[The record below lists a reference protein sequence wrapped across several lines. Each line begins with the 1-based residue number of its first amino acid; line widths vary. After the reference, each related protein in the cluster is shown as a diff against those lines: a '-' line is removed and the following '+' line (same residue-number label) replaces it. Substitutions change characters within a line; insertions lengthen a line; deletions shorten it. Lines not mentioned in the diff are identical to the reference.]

1 VLPTNA
7 QYNESDPLDFDA
19 TYNEIL
25 INIYIDNK
33 YTLETNVLISP
44 SNQIY
49 LNVEKLFEALQ
60 IKCLPKL
67 NNLVGFIGNEKNLYT
82 VDFDKKQITIGN
94 KSIDFSNKFKEEFG
108 FKYIEA
114 SILFEAFGLKIT
126 FNPRS
131 LSAKLEYKFELPL
144 IKKLRLEKMRNNI
157 SKLQNKPLIV
167 DTIIPR
173 NYHLFKFGTLDW
185 QINSS
190 QRTDGSTNNSINL
203 LAGTELLFGET
214 VFSVNYNP
222 ENKFNLK
229 NIGVGWRWVNNKSKI
244 ISQARIGNVSG
255 PSNSSVNSGVI
266 GITVNNS
273 SNRVRKA
280 QGTFTITET
289 TEPNWNVELYIND
302 ILIDYVVAD
311 AYGLF
316 NFKVPIIYGYNN
328 LKLKFYGPL
337 GEERTE
343 ERVLNTPYTLAA
355 NKNLT
360 YSLTAG
366 ILKDTYKDY
375 FSKVTFNYGVTRAL
389 TVSGGVEYLSN
400 ASKDKFSPY
409 TAITF
414 QPTSIAIL
422 NFNYL
427 HKNTLAGLLNVNI
440 TKNAFLTVNYTKYI
454 KEQSTI
460 LSNLNLGFFT
470 PFSTKY
476 FSGSTNL
483 RWSRNFYESF
493 NYNQITFSNSAYYK
507 KLRINSTSSINW
519 TSSNTPQANTILAL
533 ATRLTNGLSVMSQST
548 YDISLNKLIS
558 TNVNLQV
565 TISKINLSASY
576 ERGIESK
583 TNNYTLN
590 LNYMLPFS
598 SFSLS
603 SSYNDR
609 LLSLSEAASGSMSL
623 DANNGSIHTSNNSAM
638 GKGGLLLYPF
648 LDLNGNSKL
657 DKGEKKVFL
666 SSVNVSGAKATISKK
681 DSIVRVLDLN
691 AFVNYIFKFSD
702 NHLDN
707 IAWRFKHKTY
717 KIFVDPNQYKRVFIP
732 VISVG
737 EISGIVFL
745 RKDENIQG
753 QGRVLIQIFDE
764 KGTKITETLSEFD
777 GYYSYLGLKPGKYT
791 VRVDEKQLKN
801 LNYKALPKVHQVTIK
816 VSEYGDIVDGL
827 DFTLSKK
834 APKKPKE

>member
-1 VLPTNA
+1 
-7 QYNESDPLDFDA
+7 
-19 TYNEIL
+19 
-25 INIYIDNK
+25 
-33 YTLETNVLISP
+33 
-44 SNQIY
+44 
-49 LNVEKLFEALQ
+49 LQ
-60 IKCLPKL
+60 IKCLPEL
-67 NNLVGFIGNEKNLYT
+67 NNLVGFIGNEKNIYT
-82 VDFDKKQITIGN
+82 INFDKKRITIGN

-114 SILFEAFGLKIT
+114 SILLEAFGLKIT

-144 IKKLRLEKMRNNI
+144 IKKLRLEKMRDNI
-157 SKLQNKPLIV
+157 SKLQQKPLIV

-185 QINSS
+185 QINSN
-190 QRTDGSTNNSINL
+190 QNTEGNTNSIGL
-203 LAGTELLFGET
+203 SAGAELLFGET
-214 VFSVNYNP
+214 QFTVNYNP
-222 ENKFNLK
+222 QKKINLK
-229 NIGVGWRWVNNKSKI
+229 DISVGWRWVNNESEF
-244 ISQARIGNVSG
+244 ISQARIGQVSA
-255 PSNSSVNSGVI
+255 PSSSISGTKII
-266 GITVNNS
+266 GLTLNNS
-273 SNRVRKA
+273 SNRVRKT
-280 QGTFTITET
+280 GGSFTITET

-316 NFKVPIIYGYNN
+316 IFKVPIIYGYNT

-343 ERVLNTPYTLAA
+343 ERVLNIPYTLAA
-355 NKNLT
+355 AKTLT

-366 ILKDTYKDY
+366 ILQDTYKDY
-375 FSKVTFNYGVTRAL
+375 YSKVAFNYGVTRAL

-400 ASKDKFSPY
+400 SPKETFLPY

-414 QPTSIAIL
+414 QPMSSSIL
-422 NFNYL
+422 NFSYTHN
-427 HKNTLAGLLNVNI
+427 KNLAGLLNVNI
-440 TKNAFLTVNYTKYI
+440 TKTAFLTIGYTKDMA
-454 KEQSTI
+454 EES
-460 LSNLNLGFFT
+460 LSLGRLNVGFSA

-476 FSGSTNL
+476 FSGFTRLN
-483 RWSRNFYESF
+483 WSRSIYKLF
-493 NYNQITFSNSAYYK
+493 NYDQLNLSTTGYYK
-507 KLRINSTSSINW
+507 RLRINSSSSINW
-519 TSSNTPQANTILAL
+519 TSSNTPQINSVLGIS
-533 ATRLTNGLSVMSQST
+533 TRLTNGLSVISQGSYNIT
-548 YDISLNKLIS
+548 TNKLIDAVAS
-558 TNVNLQV
+558 LQV
-565 TISKINLSASY
+565 KISKINLSASY
-576 ERGIESK
+576 QRQIEFK

-598 SFSLS
+598 RFSFSSTYDDKNL
-603 SSYNDR
+603 N
-609 LLSLSEAASGSMSL
+609 LSEAAAGSMTLST
-623 DANNGSIHTSNNSAM
+623 NSGIIHAGNNSAM

-657 DKGEKKVFL
+657 DEGEKKVFL
-666 SSVNVSGAKATISKK
+666 PSVKVTGAKAVISKK
-681 DSIVRVLDLN
+681 DSIVRVFDLN
-691 AFVNYIFKFSD
+691 AFVNYTVKFSD
-702 NHLDN
+702 TQLNN

-717 KIFVDPNQYKRVFIP
+717 KILVDPNQYKRVFIP

-737 EISGIVFL
+737 EISGIVSL

-791 VRVDEKQLKN
+791 VRVDETQLKN
-801 LNYKALPKVHQVTIK
+801 LNYKALPKVHQITIK
-816 VSEYGDIVDGL
+816 VSEYGDIIDDL